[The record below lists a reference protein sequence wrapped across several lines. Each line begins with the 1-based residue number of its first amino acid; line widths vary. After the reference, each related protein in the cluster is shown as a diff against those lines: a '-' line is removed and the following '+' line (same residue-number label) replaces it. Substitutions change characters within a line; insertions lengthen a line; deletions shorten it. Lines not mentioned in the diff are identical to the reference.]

1 MGIAVVTGAIGA
13 AVGGATYGGRELLHR
28 QADAARAVMGKPH
41 GEKAPKA
48 DKVYRKRFG
57 DPVDLLMLG
66 DSLAAGVGAD
76 LPSETLGARLAKGL
90 AKNIERSVRLKTAAR
105 VGNHSAEL
113 MKQIGRLPEDYR
125 PTIAVIIVGGN
136 DITHRKPVAESIAHL
151 ENAIRAMQERGA
163 QVVVGTCPD
172 LGTLRAVPQPLRALG
187 SLASKQLAAAQ
198 QEAALRLGAHVVVL
212 AQTAGPFF
220 ITNPDEM
227 FSIDQFHPSSLGY
240 RRTAKAM
247 LPSLLAAMGVADG
260 VPFGHHTPGHHLR
273 LADGADLRDLP

>member
-1 MGIAVVTGAIGA
+1 MGIAVVAGAIGA
-13 AVGGATYGGRELLHR
+13 TVGGATYGGRELLHR

-66 DSLAAGVGAD
+66 DSLAAGLGAD
-76 LPSETLGARLAKGL
+76 LPGETLGARLAKGL
-90 AKNIERSVRLKTAAR
+90 AKNIERSVRLRTAAR

-113 MKQIGRLPEDYR
+113 MRQIGRLPEGYR
-125 PTIAVIIVGGN
+125 PAIAVIIVGGN

-151 ENAIRAMQERGA
+151 EDAIRAMQERGA

-220 ITNPDEM
+220 ITNPEEM

-260 VPFGHHTPGHHLR
+260 VPFGHHAPGDRLR
-273 LADGADLRDLP
+273 LADASEQG